1 MKRRRRRGRCSP
13 MNMGTEVG
21 ELVCGVV
28 ELERLPFS
36 AQLVRK
42 SLTWLASLSVALAF
56 CLAFEVQFMR
66 KNNPNIN
73 IRARSWRL
81 GRARW
86 AVVHRFGAVG
96 VLQNAY
102 WSTSVTS
109 FRSRVFLC

>member
-1 MKRRRRRGRCSP
+1 MS
-13 MNMGTEVG
+13 TEVG

-36 AQLVRK
+36 AQLLLE

-73 IRARSWRL
+73 IRASSWEI
-81 GRARW
+81 GQARW

-102 WSTSVTS
+102 WSTSVTP
-109 FRSRVFLC
+109 FRSRVLLC